1 MNLQNQRLYK
11 AFRQIIVANEML
23 EVRRA
28 DHEKAIEEL
37 EKTKREAA
45 LLIQELPAEQ
55 IEELT
60 KLPIDASDFTLTI
73 SQLSEGG
80 EPVAIDIQPHAPCRQ
95 LYEFM
100 EDKKEER
107 TDG

>member
-11 AFRQIIVANEML
+11 AFRQIITANEML
-23 EVRRA
+23 EVRRE
-28 DHEKAIEEL
+28 DLEKAIEEL
-37 EKTKREAA
+37 EQTKREAA
-45 LLIQELPAEQ
+45 LLIQELPAEH

-60 KLPIDASDFTLTI
+60 KLPIEASDVTLTI
-73 SQLSEGG
+73 SQPSEGNA
-80 EPVAIDIQPHAPCRQ
+80 PVAIDIQPHAPCRQ
-95 LYEFM
+95 LFEFM